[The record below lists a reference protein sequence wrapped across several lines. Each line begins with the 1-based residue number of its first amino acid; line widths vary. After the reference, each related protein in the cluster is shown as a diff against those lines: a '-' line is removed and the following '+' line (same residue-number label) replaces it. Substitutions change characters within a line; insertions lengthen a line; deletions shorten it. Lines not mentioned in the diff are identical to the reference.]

1 MKRFMVLDEYGG
13 GYTELL
19 SIEEV
24 KEILVDEIIEDTKNN
39 YDDRDIVINNAKM
52 LGDLVKNKNIDEIY
66 LKAQLSYF
74 GWYVRDILDLQVALN
89 DYQTFK
95 HGSGNPTIVKDCI
108 EETLKMIDEDM
119 RK

>member
-1 MKRFMVLDEYGG
+1 MKRFMVLDTFGG

-19 SIEEV
+19 TIDEV
-24 KEILVDEIIEDTKNN
+24 KDILVDEIIEDTKNN
-39 YDDRDIVINNAKM
+39 YDDRDIVIQNAKM
-52 LGDLVKNKNIDEIY
+52 LGDLAKTKTPNEKY
-66 LKAQLSYF
+66 LKEQLEEF
-74 GWYVRDILDLQVALN
+74 GWYVRDILDLQAALS

-95 HGSGNPTIVKDCI
+95 HGSGNPTIANDSI